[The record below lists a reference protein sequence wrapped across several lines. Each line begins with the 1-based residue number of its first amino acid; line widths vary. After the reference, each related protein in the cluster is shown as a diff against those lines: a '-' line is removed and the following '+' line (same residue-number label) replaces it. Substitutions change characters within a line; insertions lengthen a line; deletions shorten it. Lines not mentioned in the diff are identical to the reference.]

1 MLSKVLEMKKKQI
14 RNKNLNIL
22 ILEGEEEKSYWEK
35 NILRKDKKTSQ
46 KEKISQ

>member
-1 MLSKVLEMKKKQI
+1 MKKQI

-35 NILRKDKKTSQ
+35 NILRKDKKPA
-46 KEKISQ
+46 KKKRFLNKRNKD